1 MWNGFRVDSGF
12 DPLCPFPSLG
22 SSRSARLWNG
32 FRSSS
37 FLNGV
42 ISPPFLQVVALN
54 SILGS
59 WSLKASSKWNFSGEP
74 CSGAAVDET
83 SIDNA
88 DFNPGIKCDCGF
100 SNNTCHI
107 TKLKVFSLDV
117 TGPIP
122 LELQNLPYL
131 TNLNLGKNCLTGP
144 LPAFFGNFTG
154 MEYLTVGVNDL
165 SGPIPKELGNL
176 QKLIS
181 LGLGNNNFTGSI
193 PAEFGNLTNL
203 EQLYVDSA
211 GLSGELPPTLS
222 DLKTLMILRASDN
235 SFTGRIPDYIGG
247 WSNLI
252 SLRLQGNSFEGP
264 LPATFSNLT
273 QMTELRIGEIIN
285 GSSSLE
291 FISNLTSLST
301 LVLRNCKI
309 SDSIPQDFSR
319 YTSLK
324 DLDLSFNN
332 ITGQVPQSLFSLSS
346 LQYLFLGNNSL
357 SGNLPA
363 EKSNSLMNID
373 LSYNY
378 LSGSFPSWVNQ
389 HNLELNLVA
398 NNFVIDASNSSS
410 QLPLGLKCLQ
420 RDIPCNRGSPNYYSF
435 GILCGGSSPVKSSDD
450 TVYETDNANLSS
462 ASYYVTDPVKWGI
475 SSVGNFLDAANAN
488 YIINLAT
495 VFENTLDPDLFHN
508 ARMSPSSL
516 RYYGFGLQNGNY
528 SIKLQFSEFMI
539 LGPTTWKSLGR
550 RVFDIY
556 IQGDLREKDFDIR
569 KEAGGRSF
577 RAVVKEYIS
586 PVTNNFLEIHFF
598 WAGKGTCCTPYRG
611 YYGPSISAISVY
623 PHDFT
628 PTVSNIPY
636 TASPENGPK
645 HKGLIAGVLAGV
657 AVVVFLAIC
666 ATFMLIQRHK
676 RINEQSKVLKGLDV
690 KPYTFSY
697 AELRAATE
705 DFNPAN
711 ILGEGGFGPVFKA
724 NMQGTLSNGR
734 KVAVKK
740 LSATSYQGKAQFLTE
755 IAVISAV
762 QHRNLVKLHG
772 CCVDEEN
779 RILVY
784 EYLEN
789 CSLDQ
794 IIFGKRD
801 LHLDWPKRFN
811 ILLGVAKGLTYLH
824 EESSVRIVHRDVKAS
839 NILLDAD
846 LNPKISDFGLAKLY
860 DDKISHIS
868 TRVAGT
874 IGYLAPEYALRGH
887 LTEKADVFAFGVL
900 ALEVVSGRPNS
911 DRLDQE
917 TIYLLEWA
925 WNLHE
930 NNQKIEAVD
939 RSLTSFDEEEV
950 NRVIGVA
957 LLCTQALPAH
967 RPPMSRVV
975 AMLVGDLE
983 IMDVTERPSYL
994 LLWQSRDVSSS
1005 SITPGNS
1012 DASYRKHGTER
1023 SSSSFPVWSTDSVET
1038 RILSVESIG
1047 NTSIDEGR

>member
-1 MWNGFRVDSGF
+1 MQQLVVKQLLGAHQTGRGFLLRSQLPRLRMASFFTVLYCLLLCASLERAAAQTQPKT
-12 DPLCPFPSLG
+12 DP
-22 SSRSARLWNG
+22 AE
-32 FRSSS
+32 
-37 FLNGV
+37 
-42 ISPPFLQVVALN
+42 VVALN
-54 SILGS
+54 EILGR
-59 WSLKASSKWNFSGEP
+59 WGLKASSKWNFSGEP
-74 CSGAAVDET
+74 CRGAAVDET

-88 DFNPGIKCDCGF
+88 DFNPGIKCDCGYN
-100 SNNTCHI
+100 NNTCHI

-117 TGPIP
+117 TGTIP

-131 TNLNLGKNCLTGP
+131 TNLNLWKNCLTGV
-144 LPAFFGNFTG
+144 LPAFFGNFSG
-154 MEYLTVGVNDL
+154 MEY
-165 SGPIPKELGNL
+165 
-176 QKLIS
+176 
-181 LGLGNNNFTGSI
+181 
-193 PAEFGNLTNL
+193 
-203 EQLYVDSA
+203 LYVDSA

-222 DLKTLMILRASDN
+222 DLKILTTLQASDN

-247 WSNLI
+247 WSNLTI
-252 SLRLQGNSFEGP
+252 LRLQGNSFEGP
-264 LPATFSNLT
+264 IPARFSNLT

-309 SDSIPQDFSR
+309 SDTIPQDFSR

-324 DLDLSFNN
+324 EL
-332 ITGQVPQSLFSLSS
+332 
-346 LQYLFLGNNSL
+346 
-357 SGNLPA
+357 
-363 EKSNSLMNID
+363 D

-389 HNLELNLVA
+389 QNLQVNLVA
-398 NNFVIDASNSSS
+398 NNFAIGASNSK
-410 QLPLGLKCLQ
+410 LPSGLKCLQ
-420 RDIPCNRGSPNYYSF
+420 HDISCYRGSPNYYSF
-435 GILCGGSSPVKSSDD
+435 GILCGGNSPITASDG
-450 TVYETDNANLSS
+450 TMYEIDNASLSS

-475 SSVGNFLDAANAN
+475 SSVGSFADAANAN
-488 YIINLAT
+488 YIINIGSE
-495 VFENTLDPDLFHN
+495 FDNTLDPGLFHN
-508 ARMSPSSL
+508 ARMSASSL

-528 SIKLQFSEFMI
+528 SIKLQFSEFII
-539 LGPTTWKSLGR
+539 LGPTTWQSLGR

-556 IQGDLREKDFDIR
+556 IQGERREKDFDIR

-598 WAGKGTCCTPYRG
+598 WAGKGTCCVPYRG

-628 PTVSNIPY
+628 PNVSNKPP
-636 TASPENGPK
+636 TASPENGHK
-645 HKGLIAGVLAGV
+645 HKGLIAGVSAGV
-657 AVVVFLAIC
+657 AVVMFLAIC
-666 ATFMLIQRHK
+666 ATFMLIQRQK

-697 AELRAATE
+697 TELRAATE

-711 ILGEGGFGPVFKA
+711 ILGEGGFGPVFK
-724 NMQGTLSNGR
+724 GILSNGR
-734 KVAVKK
+734 KIAVKK
-740 LSATSYQGKAQFLTE
+740 LSTTSNQGKGQFLTE
-755 IAVISAV
+755 IATISAV

-789 CSLDQ
+789 RSLDQ
-794 IIFGKRD
+794 VIFVKRD
-801 LHLDWPKRFN
+801 FHLDWSKRFN
-811 ILLGVAKGLTYLH
+811 ILLGVAKGLAYLH

-868 TRVAGT
+868 TKVAGT

-911 DRLDQE
+911 DRLDHE
-917 TIYLLEWA
+917 TVYLLEWV
-925 WNLHE
+925 WNLLE
-930 NNQKIEAVD
+930 NNQKIEVVD
-939 RSLTSFDEEEV
+939 RSLTSFDEEEI
-950 NRVIGVA
+950 NRVIR
-957 LLCTQALPAH
+957 C
-967 RPPMSRVV
+967 
-975 AMLVGDLE
+975 
-983 IMDVTERPSYL
+983 
-994 LLWQSRDVSSS
+994 RDVSSS
-1005 SITPGNS
+1005 FITAENS
-1012 DASYRKHGTER
+1012 DVSYRRHVKER
-1023 SSSSFPVWSTDSVET
+1023 PSFPFWSTDSVET
-1038 RILSVESIG
+1038 RILSVGSIG
-1047 NTSIDEGR
+1047 DSSIDEGR

>member
-1 MWNGFRVDSGF
+1 MASFFTVLYCLLLCASLERTAAQTQPKT
-12 DPLCPFPSLG
+12 DP
-22 SSRSARLWNG
+22 AE
-32 FRSSS
+32 
-37 FLNGV
+37 
-42 ISPPFLQVVALN
+42 VVALN
-54 SILGS
+54 EILGR
-59 WSLKASSKWNFSGEP
+59 WGLKASSKWNFSGEP

-88 DFNPGIKCDCGF
+88 DFNPGIKCDCGYN
-100 SNNTCHI
+100 NNTCHI

-117 TGPIP
+117 TGTIP

-131 TNLNLGKNCLTGP
+131 TNLNLWKNCLTGP
-144 LPAFFGNFTG
+144 LPAFFGNFSG
-154 MEYLTVGVNDL
+154 MEY
-165 SGPIPKELGNL
+165 
-176 QKLIS
+176 
-181 LGLGNNNFTGSI
+181 
-193 PAEFGNLTNL
+193 
-203 EQLYVDSA
+203 LYVDSA

-222 DLKTLMILRASDN
+222 DLKILTTLQASDN

-247 WSNLI
+247 WSNLTI
-252 SLRLQGNSFEGP
+252 LRLQGNSFEGP
-264 LPATFSNLT
+264 IPARFSNLT

-285 GSSSLE
+285 GSSSLV

-309 SDSIPQDFSR
+309 SDTIPQDFSR

-324 DLDLSFNN
+324 ELDLSFNN
-332 ITGQVPQSLFSLSS
+332 ITGQVPQSLFNLSS
-346 LQYLFLGNNSL
+346 LRYLFLGNNSL

-363 EKSNSLMNID
+363 QKSYSLMSID

-389 HNLELNLVA
+389 QNLQVNLVA
-398 NNFVIDASNSSS
+398 NNFALDASNSK
-410 QLPLGLKCLQ
+410 LPSGLKCLQ
-420 RDIPCNRGSPNYYSF
+420 HDIPCYRGSPNYYSF
-435 GILCGGSSPVKSSDD
+435 GILCGGNSPITASDG
-450 TVYETDNANLSS
+450 TMYEIDNASLSS

-475 SSVGNFLDAANAN
+475 SSVGSFADAANAN
-488 YIINLAT
+488 YIINLGSE
-495 VFENTLDPDLFHN
+495 FDNTLDPGLFHN
-508 ARMSPSSL
+508 ARMSASSL

-528 SIKLQFSEFMI
+528 SIKLQFSEFII
-539 LGPTTWKSLGR
+539 LGPTTWQSLGR

-556 IQGDLREKDFDIR
+556 IQGERREKDFDIR

-598 WAGKGTCCTPYRG
+598 WAGKGTCCVPYRG

-628 PTVSNIPY
+628 PNVSNKPP
-636 TASPENGPK
+636 TTSPENGHK
-645 HKGLIAGVLAGV
+645 HKGLIAGVSAGV
-657 AVVVFLAIC
+657 SVVVFLAIC
-666 ATFMLIQRHK
+666 ATFMLIQRQK

-697 AELRAATE
+697 TELRAATE

-711 ILGEGGFGPVFKA
+711 ILGEGGFGPVFK
-724 NMQGTLSNGR
+724 GVLSNGR
-734 KVAVKK
+734 KIAVKK
-740 LSATSYQGKAQFLTE
+740 LSTTSNQGKGQFLTE
-755 IAVISAV
+755 IATISAV

-789 CSLDQ
+789 RSLDQ
-794 IIFGKRD
+794 VIFVKKD
-801 LHLDWPKRFN
+801 FHLHWSKRFN
-811 ILLGVAKGLTYLH
+811 ILLGVAKGLAYLH
-824 EESSVRIVHRDVKAS
+824 EESSVCIVHRDVKAS

-868 TRVAGT
+868 TKVAGT

-911 DRLDQE
+911 DRLDHE
-917 TIYLLEWA
+917 TVYLLEWV
-925 WNLHE
+925 WNLLE
-930 NNQKIEAVD
+930 NNQKIEVVD
-939 RSLTSFDEEEV
+939 RSLTSFDEEEI

-957 LLCTQALPAH
+957 LLCTQASPVH

-994 LLWQSRDVSSS
+994 LLWQCRDVSNSF
-1005 SITPGNS
+1005 ITAENS
-1012 DASYRKHGTER
+1012 DVSYRRHVKER
-1023 SSSSFPVWSTDSVET
+1023 PSFPFWSTDNVKT
-1038 RILSVESIG
+1038 RILSVGSIG
-1047 NTSIDEGR
+1047 DSSIDEGR